1 MSLTLCWLRDLAGR
15 RAWLAVPIG
24 ALLAA
29 LLALDPVLGP
39 EEGIGSYLA
48 YAALLPAALLLRFGL
63 VLNARRRD
71 GFTDE
76 ERLRDPRGARAP
88 WAALAAAGIAL
99 FLGLT
104 ICLLP
109 PLLAPQPAEP
119 PIAARHALLL
129 SADDSGWWRADALGA
144 VPAGSALLLVHE
156 WERLPAAAERPALEA
171 RDGRTLTIV
180 PGETA
185 RWELSDEEVAA
196 GVIAW
201 RANEDA
207 HAAGAATVRALARL
221 EVPRPDRAGLP
232 ALLFGQFLFYLPLF
246 PLVLLL
252 ARRGGAGG
260 LLAALAALALAGLLA
275 FDPRDPPQLPDSP
288 AGWIGHAVLGLKAV
302 LPDLRGLAA
311 AGQGFELRAGTTTPW
326 AAGVWLL
333 LGGIAAWFAHGG
345 RSRT

>member
-1 MSLTLCWLRDLAGR
+1 MRLTLCWLRDLAGR

-71 GFTDE
+71 GFGEE

-88 WAALAAAGIAL
+88 WAALAAAAGAL
-99 FLGLT
+99 LIGLT
-104 ICLLP
+104 ICLVP
-109 PLLAPQPAEP
+109 PLLAPEP
-119 PIAARHALLL
+119 EVGPGAARHPVHLRA
-129 SADDSGWWRADALGA
+129 ADSGWWRADARGA
-144 VPAGSALLLVHE
+144 APAGSALLMVFE
-156 WERLPAAAERPALEA
+156 WERLPAAGETPVLEA
-171 RDGRTLTIV
+171 RDGRTLTLV

-185 RWELSDEEVAA
+185 RWELSESERRA
-196 GVIAW
+196 GAIEW

-207 HAAGAATVRALARL
+207 RAAGAAAVRALTRL
-221 EVPRPDRAGLP
+221 EVPRPSRADLPGL
-232 ALLFGQFLFYLPLF
+232 LLGQFLFYLPLF

-275 FDPRDPPQLPDSP
+275 FDPRDPPILPNSP
-288 AGWIGHAVLGLKAV
+288 AGWIGHAVLGLKAL

-311 AGQGFELRAGTTTPW
+311 AGQGFELRAGTTSPV
-326 AAGVWLL
+326 AAGAWLL
-333 LGGIAAWFAHGG
+333 IGGIAAWFAHGG
-345 RSRT
+345 RARS